1 MNKYNQDIQEKYE
14 KLLNIRSNR
23 QYTISD
29 ITWKPIISSNTIDRL
44 CTNTN
49 DIKLKY
55 EILIKEREIN
65 NINLININLK

>member
-29 ITWKPIISSNTIDRL
+29 ITWKPIISSNTIDKL